1 MSNSLSKEEI
11 DVLMNAVS
19 GGPIPGLAVAQHHI
33 KQRSAPMNVKE
44 YDFRHPV
51 MFLQDQL
58 RTLKMIHEAFARN
71 FANSLATYL
80 CATVHVR
87 CISVNQFSYGDFA
100 RSLPDPCTLAKIR
113 FRPSEGRVLM
123 AISPEVGAGF
133 VDRVMGGPGGFYDTN
148 QPFTEIE
155 QFVIDDVVAIA
166 LKELEPAWNRL
177 IKVSFVVESVD
188 FTTQFVHVASQEEPV
203 VALVLEIEFGSS
215 TGIVTFC
222 YPFRALNP
230 IIEKLNARQWVAD
243 DQKNL
248 GASRNSMQTA
258 LNEVKMKLS
267 ARLGSATLTMKDII
281 SLKAGDVFMLNKE
294 LDEPADLD
302 VGGCPKFKGYFGTH
316 NGKLAIRVSDRL
328 K

>member
-11 DVLMNAVS
+11 DVLMSAVS
-19 GGPIPGLAVAQHHI
+19 DGDVTGPAAAQRNR
-33 KQRSAPMNVKE
+33 KQRSDTLNVKE

-58 RTLKMIHEAFARN
+58 RTLQMIHEAFARN
-71 FANSLATYL
+71 YANALATYL
-80 CATVHVR
+80 RATVHVR
-87 CISVNQFSYGDFA
+87 CISANQFSYGEFV
-100 RSLPDPCTLAKIR
+100 RSLPEPCTLANIR

-133 VDRVMGGPGGFYDTN
+133 VDRVMGGTGCFYETN

-155 QFVIDDVVAIA
+155 QFVIDEVVALA

-188 FTTQFVHVASQEEPV
+188 FTTQFVHVASQDETV
-203 VALVLEIEFGSS
+203 VSVVLEIEFGVS

-230 IIEKLNARQWVAD
+230 IIERLNARQWVTD

-248 GASRNSMQTA
+248 GESRNSMQTA
-258 LNEVKMKLS
+258 LNDVKMKLS

-281 SLKAGDVFMLNKE
+281 GLKAGDVFMLNKE
-294 LDEPADLD
+294 LHEPADLD

-316 NGKLAIRVSDRL
+316 HGKLAIRVSERAE
-328 K
+328 